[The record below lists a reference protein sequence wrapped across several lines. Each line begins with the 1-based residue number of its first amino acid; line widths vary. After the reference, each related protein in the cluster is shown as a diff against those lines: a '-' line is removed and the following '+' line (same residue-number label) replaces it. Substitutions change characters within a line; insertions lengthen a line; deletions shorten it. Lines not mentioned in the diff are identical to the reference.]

1 MQATVL
7 SAFLLGCFFLFPGP
21 EMLLKDHRLV
31 EETIRILQTSPLVIW
46 IPEPGPVQLR
56 FFNADGKMV
65 LLWMRDNVPAGV
77 LVPRLATAS
86 LRPGVYI
93 LQLDS
98 GGKTQL
104 AKVVLGLG
112 SQ

>member
-7 SAFLLGCFFLFPGP
+7 SNFLLGCFLLFPGP
-21 EMLLKDHRLV
+21 DMLLNDLRLP
-31 EETIRILQTSPLVIW
+31 EGNIRILQTSPLAIW
-46 IPEPGPVQLR
+46 IPAPGPVQLR
-56 FFNADGKMV
+56 FFNADGRLV
-65 LLWMRDNVPAGV
+65 LSWKRDHVPAGI
-77 LVPRLATAS
+77 LMPRLATSS

-98 GGKTQL
+98 GGKTRL